1 MDATEQGD
9 EDQLRQAIV
18 EEGMQIDTLREQ
30 MAKVRAH
37 IAQANRD
44 KQELQDKNM
53 RVYHVAGERN
63 AELA

>member
-9 EDQLRQAIV
+9 EDQLRHEIV

-30 MAKVRAH
+30 MAQVRAH

-44 KQELQDKNM
+44 KQELQDRNM